1 MKNMKALLLAVAF
14 TAAST
19 ACAATCIVD
28 AGVFS
33 GEPAVWA
40 SAHRAFLR
48 WRSSP
53 ASSFDGRMAA
63 AGLSDPASQGMQSY
77 DTRLYSI
84 LSAVLE
90 VFKSTEPRG
99 LHIIVF

>member
-40 SAHRAFLR
+40 SAPDSSA
-48 WRSSP
+48 SGSP